1 MGENPSGK
9 WYTNP
14 AIIAAIITGVFA
26 LISAFISNRN
36 DTPVQPLPSQPVS
49 TTTTIIVTPA
59 PSLQNPPNSSKKIAS
74 EQAVIHVEPSARQK
88 YSVAMPVQ
96 KEPTEDKEAES
107 SGVFQDDFEGRLRQW
122 RAKRYPG
129 YYNDSMRWH
138 RSDKVSFS
146 GKYSLSLGHED
157 TDRKDNNDVVHIET
171 KEDFLLT
178 EDSLLSFQIKKEY
191 GINLKIFLKKGDV
204 SFKETLIKFYPG
216 NRMYKEW
223 RAEEILLGSDIDEG
237 QYTLMLKAWDQGR
250 LYLDDIKIQN

>member
-1 MGENPSGK
+1 MGEDSSGK

-14 AIIAAIITGVFA
+14 AIIAAIITGIFTVISVF
-26 LISAFISNRN
+26 IGKKN
-36 DTPVQPLPSQPVS
+36 DPPVQPLPSQTVS

-59 PSLQNPPNSSKKIAS
+59 PPLQNSPNSWKKIAS
-74 EQAVIHVEPSARQK
+74 EQAVIQVEPLARQK

-96 KEPTEDKEAES
+96 KEP
-107 SGVFQDDFEGRLRQW
+107 SGIFQDDFEGRLRQW
-122 RAKRYPG
+122 RIKRYPG

-178 EDSLLSFQIKKEY
+178 ADSLLSFQIKKEY
-191 GINLKIFLKKGDV
+191 RINLKIVLKDKDAP
-204 SFKETLIKFYPG
+204 FKDTVIKFYPG
-216 NRMYKEW
+216 NSEYKEW
-223 RAEEILLGSDIDEG
+223 RAEELLLGSDIDEG
-237 QYTLMLKAWDQGR
+237 RYTLMLKAWDQGR
-250 LYLDDIKIQN
+250 LYLDDIKIQH